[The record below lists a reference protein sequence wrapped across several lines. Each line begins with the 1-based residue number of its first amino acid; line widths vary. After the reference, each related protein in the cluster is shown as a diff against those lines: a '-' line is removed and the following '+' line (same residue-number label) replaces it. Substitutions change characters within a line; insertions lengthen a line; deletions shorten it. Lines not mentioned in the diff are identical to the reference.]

1 MKELI
6 IWGVHFPA
14 GSIALFAAIAS
25 FYYPK
30 GSQKHRRAGRYF
42 TVAMLIM
49 LASGAL
55 GALFIPSPDDAFLA
69 AFIIYTVFTAWLTAY
84 HSPGQITKLEYL
96 ALAYIVLLGLVALSI
111 DSQWDKIRDPN
122 VYIIWPIV
130 ALMFAIGDI
139 KHIRSHGLHE
149 YKRLSRHI
157 WRFSFSLIWA
167 ALAFGDKII
176 KILHSTIEEMLWVLL
191 TPGIAVLLVAL
202 YWLIRIN
209 PRFSLF
215 ALNTAST
222 SVKPKG
228 NLP

>member
-1 MKELI
+1 
-6 IWGVHFPA
+6 
-14 GSIALFAAIAS
+14 
-25 FYYPK
+25 
-30 GSQKHRRAGRYF
+30 
-42 TVAMLIM
+42 
-49 LASGAL
+49 
-55 GALFIPSPDDAFLA
+55 
-69 AFIIYTVFTAWLTAY
+69 
-84 HSPGQITKLEYL
+84 
-96 ALAYIVLLGLVALSI
+96 
-111 DSQWDKIRDPN
+111 
-122 VYIIWPIV
+122 
-130 ALMFAIGDI
+130 
-139 KHIRSHGLHE
+139 HGLHE